1 MPLYVAQS
9 MVGGCK
15 QWKIKKKF
23 GTVGS
28 VGGFRGRSGIVV
40 GLVEVVY
47 P

>member
-1 MPLYVAQS
+1 MPFYYAQS

-15 QWKIKKKF
+15 PWKIKKKF
-23 GTVGS
+23 GIVGS
-28 VGGFRGRSGIVV
+28 VGGLRGRSGIVV